1 MTLDFFFFFRIAKM
15 SYNNTTYD
23 YDSLFTE
30 QQEQNKYL
38 NKIRMLYITG
48 YLIICTL
55 GLVLNL
61 LVVIVTSCFHLESV
75 TAKWILA
82 LAVTHL
88 ICLAFLP
95 LQVLYSWYHFNWHY
109 GTALCKLSSYVFYA
123 SLFSTAGLLTLW
135 SVTDNIRRNIFNR
148 RQYTTSQHSS
158 IVPIMI
164 MGSWSVAVVLSLP
177 SLYSRELQNTALGQ
191 QCIDDYDLSN
201 EKMTTEG
208 KNKLTIVVWYRFVL
222 GILIP
227 AFLIGI
233 CDCCQSYNIKST
245 LERIKCLIKLAFFVC
260 WSPLLIMGI
269 LQVVQ
274 DNLKD
279 FSYALPIATVL
290 AASHCCANPVI
301 YLFMSQD
308 LKMQWM
314 KQANTDNW

>member
-1 MTLDFFFFFRIAKM
+1 M

-23 YDSLFTE
+23 YDILFTE

-61 LVVIVTSCFHLESV
+61 LVVIVTRCFHLKSV

-88 ICLAFLP
+88 IYLAFLP

-135 SVTDNIRRNIFNR
+135 SVTDHTGRNIFRR
-148 RQYTTSQHSS
+148 RQYTTPQNSF

-164 MGSWSVAVVLSLP
+164 WGSWSVAVVLSLP
-177 SLYSRELQNTALGQ
+177 SLFSRELRNTALGQ
-191 QCIDDYDLSN
+191 QCIDDYNFNN
-201 EKMTTEG
+201 EMTTEG
-208 KNKLTIVVWYRFVL
+208 KNTLTIVVCYRFVL

-233 CDCCQSYNIKST
+233 SCCCQSYNIKST
-245 LERIKCLIKLAFFVC
+245 LTQIKCLIKLVFFVC

-274 DNLKD
+274 DNSKD
-279 FSYALPIATVL
+279 FSDALPIATVL
-290 AASHCCANPVI
+290 AASHCCVNPVI
-301 YLFMSQD
+301 YLLISPD

-314 KQANTDNW
+314 K